1 MSEENQQEIE
11 EAQIKRS
18 YFQNLRQVQLQK
30 TQQQYQLRLKSF
42 DKCKEGLQDHRLA
55 QQRRIINSL
64 QEEVKRLKELKVTA
78 VTNIQPPVQNIPPV
92 PEKKFECPFGDIFKL
107 IQKRSEHFQKTRQKL
122 KFTERELNFWFQIR
136 HGDPRNYKLMI
147 EQFGAPSKKL
157 LYSLNRSQ
165 IQQGMM
171 AQLSGLHELIDEQHI
186 KYLEHITDYIT
197 KRKVIDQMTNKPNS
211 GHEQKILL
219 NFHIDVINELSQ
231 WKLEW

>member
-1 MSEENQQEIE
+1 MSEENRMEIE
-11 EAQIKRS
+11 EANIQSYCKKMRQIQMQQNKEKQEKKKNSINILQNGQKDHLLSQQRVTIN
-18 YFQNLRQVQLQK
+18 NLR
-30 TQQQYQLRLKSF
+30 
-42 DKCKEGLQDHRLA
+42 
-55 QQRRIINSL
+55 
-64 QEEVKRLKELKVTA
+64 EEVKRLKELQNTM

-92 PEKKFECPFGDIFKL
+92 PENKFECPFGDIFKL
-107 IQKRSEHFQKTRQKL
+107 IQQRSEQFQKTRQKL

-147 EQFGAPSKKL
+147 EQFGAPSKKV
-157 LYSLNRSQ
+157 LYRLNRSQ

-171 AQLSGLHELIDEQHI
+171 AQLSGLHELIDEQNI

-197 KRKVIDQMTNKPNS
+197 KRKVIDKMTNNPS
-211 GHEQKILL
+211 GNDQKILL